1 MTQKKL
7 TVILGTAHGKNV
19 AGKRSPDGKFQEW
32 EYSRE
37 IVNLLRKELAEQDEL
52 VDVFVD
58 IPCAVVPYPQQ
69 AELTRRVRYVNQLC
83 AHRNTERCI
92 YVSIHVDAAP
102 GDGEWNN
109 AGGWTAYTSPGRTR
123 SDILATYLY
132 EAAEKHLSG
141 YAAKME
147 EGKKKGLYGQ
157 NQKPFRKDTT
167 DGDPDKEA
175 NFYVLVRTK
184 CAAVLTEN
192 LFQDNKADVAFLTSE
207 EGKKAI
213 VALHKEAILR
223 FAEHNI

>member
-1 MTQKKL
+1 MNQKKL

-32 EYSRE
+32 QYSRE
-37 IVNLLRKELAEQDEL
+37 IVNRLRKELAEQDEL

-92 YVSIHVDAAP
+92 YVSIHVDAASS
-102 GDGEWNN
+102 GEWKN
-109 AGGWTAYTSPGRTR
+109 AGGWTAYTSPGSTR

-132 EAAEKHLSG
+132 EAAEKHLAG

-223 FAEHNI
+223 FAQHNI

>member
-1 MTQKKL
+1 MEKKKL

-37 IVNLLRKELAEQDEL
+37 IVERLREELAEQDEL

-58 IPCAVVPYPQQ
+58 IPAAEVPLPQQ

-83 AHRNTERCI
+83 AHRHTERCI
-92 YVSIHVDAAP
+92 YVSIHVDAASS
-102 GDGEWNN
+102 GEWKN

-132 EAAEKHLSG
+132 EAAEKHLAG

-147 EGKKKGLYGQ
+147 EGKKKGLYGS

-175 NFYVLVRTK
+175 RFYVLVRTK

-223 FAEHNI
+223 FAENNI

>member
-1 MTQKKL
+1 MEKKKL
-7 TVILGTAHGKNV
+7 TVILGTAHGKNG

-32 EYSRE
+32 QYSRE
-37 IVNLLRKELAEQDEL
+37 IVERLREELAKREDL

-58 IPCAVVPYPQQ
+58 IPSAEVPLPQQ

-83 AHRNTERCI
+83 AHRHTERSI

-102 GDGEWNN
+102 SDGEWKN

-132 EAAEKHLSG
+132 EAAEKHLAG
-141 YAAKME
+141 YAGKME
-147 EGKKKGLYGQ
+147 EGKKKGLYGS

-175 NFYVLVRTK
+175 RFYVLVRTK

>member
-1 MTQKKL
+1 MDKKKL

-32 EYSRE
+32 QYSRE
-37 IVNLLRKELAEQDEL
+37 IVERLREELAKRDDL

-58 IPCAVVPYPQQ
+58 IPAAEVPLPQQ

-83 AHRNTERCI
+83 AHRHTERCI
-92 YVSIHVDAAP
+92 YVSIHVDAASS
-102 GDGEWNN
+102 GEWKN

-132 EAAEKHLSG
+132 EAAEKHLAG

-147 EGKKKGLYGQ
+147 EGKKKGQYGS

>member
-1 MTQKKL
+1 MEKKKL

-32 EYSRE
+32 QYSRE
-37 IVNLLRKELAEQDEL
+37 IVERLRAELAEQDEL

-58 IPCAVVPYPQQ
+58 IPAAEVPLPQQ

-83 AHRNTERCI
+83 AHRHTERCI
-92 YVSIHVDAAP
+92 YVSIHVDAASS
-102 GDGEWNN
+102 GEWKN

-132 EAAEKHLSG
+132 EAAEKHLTG

-147 EGKKKGLYGQ
+147 EGKKNGLYGS
-157 NQKPFRKDTT
+157 NQKPFRKDTS

-175 NFYVLVRTK
+175 RFYVLVRTK

-223 FAEHNI
+223 FAQHNI

>member
-1 MTQKKL
+1 MTPKKL

-19 AGKRSPDGKFQEW
+19 AGKRSPDGIFEEW
-32 EYSRE
+32 QYSRE
-37 IVNLLRKELAEQDEL
+37 IVERLREELAKREDL

-58 IPCAVVPYPQQ
+58 IPSAEVPLPQQ

-83 AHRNTERCI
+83 AHRHTERCI
-92 YVSIHVDAAP
+92 YVSIHVDAASS
-102 GDGEWNN
+102 GEWKN

-132 EAAEKHLSG
+132 EAAEKHLAG

-147 EGKKKGLYGQ
+147 EGKKKGLYGS
-157 NQKPFRKDTT
+157 NQKPFRKDTS

-192 LFQDNKADVAFLTSE
+192 LFQDNKADVDFLTSE

>member
-19 AGKRSPDGKFQEW
+19 AGKRSPDGIFEEW
-32 EYSRE
+32 QYSRE
-37 IVNLLRKELAEQDEL
+37 IVESLREELAKHDDL

-58 IPCAVVPYPQQ
+58 IPAAEVPLPQQ

-83 AHRNTERCI
+83 AHRHTERCI
-92 YVSIHVDAAP
+92 YVSIHVDAASS
-102 GDGEWNN
+102 GEWKN

-132 EAAEKHLSG
+132 EAAEKHLAG

-147 EGKKKGLYGQ
+147 EGKKKGLYGN
-157 NQKPFRKDTT
+157 NQKPFRKDTS

>member
-1 MTQKKL
+1 MEKKKL
-7 TVILGTAHGKNV
+7 TVILGTAHGRNV

-32 EYSRE
+32 AYSRE
-37 IVNLLRKELAEQDEL
+37 IVGRLRAELAEQDEL

-58 IPCAVVPYPQQ
+58 ILAATVPLPQQ

-83 AHRNTERCI
+83 AHRHTERCI
-92 YVSIHVDAAP
+92 YVSIHVDAA
-102 GDGEWNN
+102 GSGEWKN
-109 AGGWTAYTSPGRTR
+109 AGGWTAYTSPGQTL

-132 EAAEKHLSG
+132 EAAEKHLAG

-147 EGKKKGLYGQ
+147 EGKKKGLYGS
-157 NQKPFRKDTT
+157 NQKPFRKDTS

>member
-1 MTQKKL
+1 MDKKKL

-37 IVNLLRKELAEQDEL
+37 IVERLREELAKRDDL

-58 IPCAVVPYPQQ
+58 LPAAEVPLPQQ

-83 AHRNTERCI
+83 AHRHTERCI
-92 YVSIHVDAAP
+92 YVSIHVDAASS
-102 GDGEWNN
+102 GEWKN

-132 EAAEKHLSG
+132 ESAEKHLAG

>member
-1 MTQKKL
+1 MTPKKL

-19 AGKRSPDGKFQEW
+19 AGKRSPDGIFEEW
-32 EYSRE
+32 QYSRE
-37 IVNLLRKELAEQDEL
+37 IVERLREELAKREDL

-58 IPCAVVPYPQQ
+58 IPSAEVPLPQQ

-83 AHRNTERCI
+83 AHRHTERCI
-92 YVSIHVDAAP
+92 YVSIHVDAASS
-102 GDGEWNN
+102 GEWKN

-132 EAAEKHLSG
+132 EAAEKHLAG

-147 EGKKKGLYGQ
+147 EGKKKGLYGS
-157 NQKPFRKDTT
+157 NQKPFRKDTS
-167 DGDPDKEA
+167 DGDTDKEA

-213 VALHKEAILR
+213 VTLHKEAILR
-223 FAEHNI
+223 FAQHNI

>member
-1 MTQKKL
+1 MEKKKL

-32 EYSRE
+32 QYSRE
-37 IVNLLRKELAEQDEL
+37 IVERLRAELAEQDEL

-58 IPCAVVPYPQQ
+58 IPAAEVPLPQQ

-83 AHRNTERCI
+83 AHRHTERCI
-92 YVSIHVDAAP
+92 YVSIHVDAASS
-102 GDGEWNN
+102 GEWKD

-132 EAAEKHLSG
+132 EAAEKHLAG

-147 EGKKKGLYGQ
+147 EGKKNGQYGQ
-157 NQKPFRKDTT
+157 NQKPFRKDTS

-175 NFYVLVRTK
+175 RFYVLVRTK

-223 FAEHNI
+223 FAQHNI

>member
-32 EYSRE
+32 QYSRE
-37 IVNLLRKELAEQDEL
+37 IVESLREELAKHDDL

-58 IPCAVVPYPQQ
+58 IPAAEVPLPQQ

-83 AHRNTERCI
+83 AHRHTERCI
-92 YVSIHVDAAP
+92 YVSIHVDAASS
-102 GDGEWNN
+102 GEWKN

-132 EAAEKHLSG
+132 EAAEKHLAG

-147 EGKKKGLYGQ
+147 EGKKKGLYGN
-157 NQKPFRKDTT
+157 NQKPFRKDTS

>member
-1 MTQKKL
+1 MEKKKL

-37 IVNLLRKELAEQDEL
+37 IVERLRAELAEQDEL

-58 IPCAVVPYPQQ
+58 IPAAEVPLPQQ

-83 AHRNTERCI
+83 AHRHTERCI
-92 YVSIHVDAAP
+92 YVSIHVDAASS
-102 GDGEWNN
+102 GEWKN

-132 EAAEKHLSG
+132 EAAEKHLAG

-147 EGKKKGLYGQ
+147 EGKKNGQYGQ
-157 NQKPFRKDTT
+157 NQKPFRKDTS

-175 NFYVLVRTK
+175 RFYVLVRTK

-223 FAEHNI
+223 FAQHNI

>member
-1 MTQKKL
+1 MEKKKL
-7 TVILGTAHGKNV
+7 TVILGTAHGRNV

-32 EYSRE
+32 QYSRG
-37 IVNLLRKELAEQDEL
+37 IVARLRKELAKRDDL

-58 IPCAVVPYPQQ
+58 ILAAEVPLPQQ

-83 AHRNTERCI
+83 AHRHTERCI
-92 YVSIHVDAAP
+92 YVSIHVDAASS
-102 GDGEWNN
+102 GEWKN
-109 AGGWTAYTSPGRTR
+109 AGGWTAYTSPGDTL

-132 EAAEKHLSG
+132 ESAEKHLAG

-147 EGKKKGLYGQ
+147 EGKKKGQYGQ
-157 NQKPFRKDTT
+157 NQKPFRKDTS

-175 NFYVLVRTK
+175 RFYVLVRTK

-213 VALHKEAILR
+213 VSLHKEAILR
-223 FAEHNI
+223 FAENNI

>member
-1 MTQKKL
+1 MNQKKL

-32 EYSRE
+32 QYSRE
-37 IVNLLRKELAEQDEL
+37 IVERLRKELAKRDDL

-58 IPCAVVPYPQQ
+58 ILAAEVPLPQQ

-83 AHRNTERCI
+83 AHRHTERCI

-102 GDGEWNN
+102 SDGEWNN
-109 AGGWTAYTSPGRTR
+109 AGGWTAYTSPGDTL

-132 EAAEKHLSG
+132 ESAEKHLAG

-147 EGKKKGLYGQ
+147 EGKKKGQYGQ
-157 NQKPFRKDTT
+157 NQKPFRKDTS

-175 NFYVLVRTK
+175 RFYVLVRTK

-223 FAEHNI
+223 FAQHNI

>member
-1 MTQKKL
+1 MTPKKL

-19 AGKRSPDGKFQEW
+19 AGKRSPDGIFEEW
-32 EYSRE
+32 QYSRE
-37 IVNLLRKELAEQDEL
+37 IVERLREELAKREDL

-58 IPCAVVPYPQQ
+58 IPSAEVPLPQQ

-83 AHRNTERCI
+83 AHRHTERCI
-92 YVSIHVDAAP
+92 YVSIHVDAASS
-102 GDGEWNN
+102 GEWKN

-132 EAAEKHLSG
+132 EAAEKHLAG

-147 EGKKKGLYGQ
+147 EGKKKGLYGS
-157 NQKPFRKDTT
+157 NQKPFRKDTS
-167 DGDPDKEA
+167 DGDTDKEA

-223 FAEHNI
+223 FAVHNI

>member
-32 EYSRE
+32 QYSRE
-37 IVNLLRKELAEQDEL
+37 IVERLREELAEQDEL

-58 IPCAVVPYPQQ
+58 IPAAEVPLPQQ

-83 AHRNTERCI
+83 AHRHTERCI
-92 YVSIHVDAAP
+92 YVSIHVDAASS
-102 GDGEWNN
+102 GEWKN
-109 AGGWTAYTSPGRTR
+109 AGGWTAYTSPGRTL

-132 EAAEKHLSG
+132 EAAEKHLAG

-147 EGKKKGLYGQ
+147 EGKKKGQYGS
-157 NQKPFRKDTT
+157 NQKPFRKDTS

-175 NFYVLVRTK
+175 RFYVLVRTK

-223 FAEHNI
+223 FAENNI

>member
-1 MTQKKL
+1 MNQKKL

-19 AGKRSPDGKFQEW
+19 AGKRSPDGIFEEW

-37 IVNLLRKELAEQDEL
+37 IVERLREELAEQDEL

-58 IPCAVVPYPQQ
+58 IPAAEVPLPQQ

-83 AHRNTERCI
+83 SIRGSQNCI
-92 YVSIHVDAAP
+92 YVSIHVDAASS
-102 GDGEWNN
+102 GEWKN
-109 AGGWTAYTSPGRTR
+109 AGGWTAYTSPGRTL

-157 NQKPFRKDTT
+157 NQKPFRKDTS

-192 LFQDNKADVAFLTSE
+192 LFQDNKADVAFLQSE

-213 VALHKEAILR
+213 VDLHKEAILK

>member
-1 MTQKKL
+1 MKKRL

-19 AGKRSPDGKFQEW
+19 AGKRSPDGIFQEW
-32 EYSRE
+32 QYSRE
-37 IVNLLRKELAEQDEL
+37 IVEQLRSELTGQAL
-52 VDVFVD
+52 NVDVFVD
-58 IPCAVVPYPQQ
+58 MPGADVPLQQ
-69 AELTRRVRYVNQLC
+69 QVELTRRVQYVNHLC
-83 AHRNTERCI
+83 STRGSQNCI
-92 YVSIHVDAAP
+92 YVSIHVDAAAS
-102 GDGEWNN
+102 GGEWKN

-132 EAAEKHLSG
+132 EAAEKHLAG

-147 EGKKKGLYGQ
+147 EGKKKGLYGS
-157 NQKPFRKDTT
+157 NQKPFRKDVS

-175 NFYVLVRTK
+175 NFYVLTRTK

-192 LFQDNKADVAFLTSE
+192 LFMDNKDDVAFLTSE
-207 EGKKAI
+207 EGKKAF

>member
-1 MTQKKL
+1 MEKKKL
-7 TVILGTAHGKNV
+7 TVILGTAHGRNV

-37 IVNLLRKELAEQDEL
+37 IVERLREELAKHEDI

-58 IPCAVVPYPQQ
+58 IPTADVPLPQQ

-83 AHRNTERCI
+83 AHRHTERCI
-92 YVSIHVDAAP
+92 YVSIHVDAASS
-102 GDGEWNN
+102 GEWKN

-132 EAAEKHLSG
+132 EAAEKHLAG

-147 EGKKKGLYGQ
+147 EGKKKGLYGS

-167 DGDPDKEA
+167 DGDPDKESR
-175 NFYVLVRTK
+175 FYVLVRTK

-223 FAEHNI
+223 FAQHNI

>member
-1 MTQKKL
+1 MIQKKL

-32 EYSRE
+32 QYSRE
-37 IVNLLRKELAEQDEL
+37 IVERLREELAKRDDI

-83 AHRNTERCI
+83 AHRHTERCI
-92 YVSIHVDAAP
+92 YVSIHVDAASS
-102 GDGEWNN
+102 GEWKN
-109 AGGWTAYTSPGRTR
+109 AGGWTAYTSPGQTL

-132 EAAEKHLSG
+132 EAAEKHLAG

-147 EGKKKGLYGQ
+147 EGKKKGLYGS

-175 NFYVLVRTK
+175 RFYVLVRTK

-223 FAEHNI
+223 FAQHNI

>member
-1 MTQKKL
+1 MEKKKL

-19 AGKRSPDGKFQEW
+19 AGKRSPDGIFEEW
-32 EYSRE
+32 QYSRE
-37 IVNLLRKELAEQDEL
+37 IVERLREELAKRDDL

-58 IPCAVVPYPQQ
+58 IPAAEVPLPQQ

-83 AHRNTERCI
+83 AHRHTERCI
-92 YVSIHVDAAP
+92 YVSIHVDAASS
-102 GDGEWNN
+102 GEWKN
-109 AGGWTAYTSPGRTR
+109 AGGWTAYTSPGRTL

-132 EAAEKHLSG
+132 EAAEKHLAG

>member
-1 MTQKKL
+1 MEKKKV

-19 AGKRSPDGKFQEW
+19 AGKRSPDGIFEEW
-32 EYSRE
+32 QYSRE
-37 IVNLLRKELAEQDEL
+37 IVERLREELAKHEDL

-58 IPCAVVPYPQQ
+58 IPTADVPLPQQ

-83 AHRNTERCI
+83 AHRHTERCI
-92 YVSIHVDAAP
+92 YVSIHVDAASS
-102 GDGEWNN
+102 GEWNN

-132 EAAEKHLSG
+132 EAAEKHLAG

-147 EGKKKGLYGQ
+147 EGKKKGLYGS
-157 NQKPFRKDTT
+157 NQKPFRKDTS

-175 NFYVLVRTK
+175 RFYVLVRTK

-213 VALHKEAILR
+213 VAMHKEAILR
-223 FAEHNI
+223 FAQHNI

>member
-19 AGKRSPDGKFQEW
+19 AGKRSPDGIFEEW
-32 EYSRE
+32 QYSRE
-37 IVNLLRKELAEQDEL
+37 IVELLRAELSKRDDL

-58 IPCAVVPYPQQ
+58 IPAAEVPLPQQ

-83 AHRNTERCI
+83 AHRHTERCI
-92 YVSIHVDAAP
+92 YVSIHVDAASS
-102 GDGEWNN
+102 GEWKN

-132 EAAEKHLSG
+132 EAAEKHLAG

-147 EGKKKGLYGQ
+147 EGKKKGLYGS
-157 NQKPFRKDTT
+157 NQKPFRKDTS

-175 NFYVLVRTK
+175 RFYVLVRTK

-223 FAEHNI
+223 FAQHNI

>member
-1 MTQKKL
+1 MKKRL

-19 AGKRSPDGKFQEW
+19 AGKRSPDGIFEEW
-32 EYSRE
+32 QYSRE
-37 IVNLLRKELAEQDEL
+37 IVGLVRRELEAKGCK
-52 VDVFVD
+52 VFVD
-58 IPCAVVPYPQQ
+58 MQDSEVPLPQT
-69 AELTRRVRYVNQLC
+69 AELRARCKYVNELC
-83 AHRNTERCI
+83 DKYGTKNCI
-92 YVSIHVDAAP
+92 YVSIHVDAASS
-102 GDGEWNN
+102 GEWKN
-109 AGGWTAYTSPGRTR
+109 AGGWTAYTSPGRTL

-132 EAAEKHLSG
+132 EAAEIHLAG

-147 EGKKKGLYGQ
+147 EGKKKGLYGS

-167 DGDPDKEA
+167 DGDQDKEA
-175 NFYVLVRTK
+175 RFYVLVRTK

-223 FAEHNI
+223 FAELNV

>member
-1 MTQKKL
+1 MEKKKL

-37 IVNLLRKELAEQDEL
+37 IVERLRAELAGQDEL

-58 IPCAVVPYPQQ
+58 IPAAEVPLPQQ

-83 AHRNTERCI
+83 AHRHTERCI
-92 YVSIHVDAAP
+92 YVSIHVDAASS
-102 GDGEWNN
+102 GEWKN
-109 AGGWTAYTSPGRTR
+109 AGGWTAYTSPGSTL

-132 EAAEKHLSG
+132 EEAEKHLAG

-147 EGKKKGLYGQ
+147 EGKKKCLYGS

-175 NFYVLVRTK
+175 RFYVLVRTK

-223 FAEHNI
+223 FAENNI

>member
-1 MTQKKL
+1 MKKRL

-19 AGKRSPDGKFQEW
+19 AGKRSPDGIFEEW
-32 EYSRE
+32 QYSRE
-37 IVNLLRKELAEQDEL
+37 IVGLVRRELEAKGFK
-52 VDVFVD
+52 VFVD
-58 IPCAVVPYPQQ
+58 MQDSEVPLPQT
-69 AELTRRVRYVNQLC
+69 AELRARCKYVNELC
-83 AHRNTERCI
+83 EKYGTKNCI
-92 YVSIHVDAAP
+92 YVSIHVDAASS
-102 GDGEWNN
+102 GEWKN
-109 AGGWTAYTSPGRTR
+109 AGGWTAYTSPGRTL

-132 EAAEKHLSG
+132 EAAEKHLAG

-147 EGKKKGLYGQ
+147 EGKKKGLYGS

-175 NFYVLVRTK
+175 RFYVLVRTK

-223 FAEHNI
+223 FAELNV

>member
-1 MTQKKL
+1 MEKKKL
-7 TVILGTAHGKNV
+7 TVILGTAHGRNV
-19 AGKRSPDGKFQEW
+19 AGKRSPDGIFEEW
-32 EYSRE
+32 KYSRE
-37 IVNLLRKELAEQDEL
+37 IVDRLRKELSKREDL

-58 IPCAVVPYPQQ
+58 ILAAEVPLPQQ

-83 AHRNTERCI
+83 AHRHTERCI
-92 YVSIHVDAAP
+92 YVSIHVDAASS
-102 GDGEWNN
+102 GEWKN
-109 AGGWTAYTSPGRTR
+109 AGGWTAYTSPGQTL

-132 EAAEKHLSG
+132 EAAEKHLAG

-147 EGKKKGLYGQ
+147 EGKEKGLYGS

-175 NFYVLVRTK
+175 RFYVLVRTK

>member
-1 MTQKKL
+1 MNQKKL

-32 EYSRE
+32 QYSRE
-37 IVNLLRKELAEQDEL
+37 IIGQLKSKLELAGL
-52 VDVFVD
+52 NVFVD
-58 IPCAVVPYPQQ
+58 NMESEVPLPAN
-69 AELTRRVRYVNQLC
+69 AELRARCKYVNDLC
-83 AHRNTERCI
+83 DKYSTKNCA
-92 YVSIHVDAAP
+92 YVSIHVNAAAST
-102 GDGEWNN
+102 GSWNK
-109 AGGWTAYTSPGRTR
+109 AGGWAAYTSPGRTR

-147 EGKKKGLYGQ
+147 EDKKKGLYGS
-157 NQKPFRKDTT
+157 NQKPFRKDLS

-175 NFYVLVRTK
+175 NFYVLTRTK

-192 LFQDNKADVAFLTSE
+192 LFMDNKADVAFLQSE
-207 EGKKAI
+207 DGRKAI
-213 VALHKEAILR
+213 VALHKEAIMR

>member
-1 MTQKKL
+1 MTPKKL

-19 AGKRSPDGKFQEW
+19 AGKRSPDGIFEEW
-32 EYSRE
+32 QYSRE
-37 IVNLLRKELAEQDEL
+37 IVERLREELAKREDL

-58 IPCAVVPYPQQ
+58 IPSAEVPLPQQ

-83 AHRNTERCI
+83 AHRHTERCI
-92 YVSIHVDAAP
+92 YVSIHVDAASS
-102 GDGEWNN
+102 GEWKN

-132 EAAEKHLSG
+132 EAAEKHLAG

-147 EGKKKGLYGQ
+147 EGKKKGLYGS

-175 NFYVLVRTK
+175 RFYVLVRTK

>member
-1 MTQKKL
+1 MEKKRL
-7 TVILGTAHGKNV
+7 TVILGTAHGRNV
-19 AGKRSPDGKFQEW
+19 AGKRSPDGIFEEW
-32 EYSRE
+32 QYSRE
-37 IVNLLRKELAEQDEL
+37 IVRRLREELAKCDDL

-58 IPCAVVPYPQQ
+58 LLAAEVPLPQQ

-83 AHRNTERCI
+83 AHRHTERCI
-92 YVSIHVDAAP
+92 YVSIHVDAASS
-102 GDGEWNN
+102 GEWKN
-109 AGGWTAYTSPGRTR
+109 AGGWTAYTSPGDTL

-132 EAAEKHLSG
+132 EAAEKHLAG

-192 LFQDNKADVAFLTSE
+192 FFQDNKADVAFLTSE

-223 FAEHNI
+223 FAQHNI

>member
-1 MTQKKL
+1 MEKKKL

-32 EYSRE
+32 QYSRE
-37 IVNLLRKELAEQDEL
+37 IVERLREELAKRDDL

-58 IPCAVVPYPQQ
+58 IPAAEVPLPQQ

-83 AHRNTERCI
+83 AHRHTERCI
-92 YVSIHVDAAP
+92 YVSIHVDAASS
-102 GDGEWNN
+102 GEWKN

-132 EAAEKHLSG
+132 EAAEKHLAG
-141 YAAKME
+141 YAANME
-147 EGKKKGLYGQ
+147 EGKKKGLYGS
-157 NQKPFRKDTT
+157 NQKPFRKDTS

-223 FAEHNI
+223 FAQHNI

>member
-1 MTQKKL
+1 MEKKKL

-32 EYSRE
+32 QYSRE
-37 IVNLLRKELAEQDEL
+37 IVERLRDELAKRDDL

-58 IPCAVVPYPQQ
+58 IPAAEVPLPQQ

-83 AHRNTERCI
+83 AHRHTERCI
-92 YVSIHVDAAP
+92 YVSIHVDAASS
-102 GDGEWNN
+102 GEWKN

-132 EAAEKHLSG
+132 EAAEKHLAG

-147 EGKKKGLYGQ
+147 EGKKKGQYGS
-157 NQKPFRKDTT
+157 NQKPFRKDTS

-175 NFYVLVRTK
+175 RFYVLVRTK

-223 FAEHNI
+223 FAENNI

>member
-1 MTQKKL
+1 MKKRL

-19 AGKRSPDGKFQEW
+19 AGKRSPDGIFEEW
-32 EYSRE
+32 QYSRE
-37 IVNLLRKELAEQDEL
+37 IVGLVRRELEAKGCK
-52 VDVFVD
+52 VFVD
-58 IPCAVVPYPQQ
+58 MQDSEVPLPQT
-69 AELTRRVRYVNQLC
+69 AELRARCKYVNELC
-83 AHRNTERCI
+83 DKYGTKNCI
-92 YVSIHVDAAP
+92 YVSIHVDAASS
-102 GDGEWNN
+102 GEWKN
-109 AGGWTAYTSPGRTR
+109 AGGWTAYTSPGRTL

-132 EAAEKHLSG
+132 EAAEKHLAG

-147 EGKKKGLYGQ
+147 EGKKKGLYGS

-175 NFYVLVRTK
+175 RFYVLVRTK

-223 FAEHNI
+223 FAELNV

>member
-19 AGKRSPDGKFQEW
+19 AGKRSPDGIFEEW
-32 EYSRE
+32 QYSRE
-37 IVNLLRKELAEQDEL
+37 IVELLRAELSKRDDL

-58 IPCAVVPYPQQ
+58 IPAAEVPLPQQ

-83 AHRNTERCI
+83 AHRHTERCI
-92 YVSIHVDAAP
+92 YVSIHVDAASS
-102 GDGEWNN
+102 GEWKN

-132 EAAEKHLSG
+132 EAAEKHLAG

-147 EGKKKGLYGQ
+147 EGKKKGLYGS

-184 CAAVLTEN
+184 CAAALTEN

>member
-19 AGKRSPDGKFQEW
+19 AGKRSPDGIFEEW
-32 EYSRE
+32 QYSRE
-37 IVNLLRKELAEQDEL
+37 IVELLRAELSKRDDL

-58 IPCAVVPYPQQ
+58 IPAAEVPLPQQ

-83 AHRNTERCI
+83 AHRHTERCI
-92 YVSIHVDAAP
+92 YVSIHVDAASS
-102 GDGEWNN
+102 GEWKN
-109 AGGWTAYTSPGRTR
+109 AGGWTAYTSPDRTL

-132 EAAEKHLSG
+132 EAAEKHLAG

-147 EGKKKGLYGQ
+147 EGKKNGLYGS

-167 DGDPDKEA
+167 DGDSDKEA